1 MRQIIISPEAL
12 PIADA
17 VSGIAGGSAQM
28 PGYIQPRSIS
38 VGGRRTTIR
47 LEEEYWDELSRI
59 SADKGVSI
67 QAIVTSIDTLAP
79 RNLTSA
85 IRVFVLRSVLLRRAA
100 EEAPGA
106 IVRRRRRDGT
116 GKSSQ

>member
-1 MRQIIISPEAL
+1 MRQIIISPEAQ
-12 PIADA
+12 PIAEA

-28 PGYIQPRSIS
+28 AGYIQPRSIS

-47 LEEEYWDELSRI
+47 LEEEYWEELSRI
-59 SADKGVSI
+59 SAEKGVSI
-67 QAIVTSIDTLAP
+67 QAIVTSIDALSP

-85 IRVFVLRSVLLRRAA
+85 IRVFVLRSALLRRAG
-100 EEAPGA
+100 EAPGA

-116 GKSSQ
+116 DKNSQ